1 MRRRFFVHQFD
12 GSEAFLRGDTA
23 NHLIRVLRAQPGQ
36 IYELSDGERVQ
47 LGRIERIGRGALSFK
62 LVGEVPASQ
71 PRLFTT
77 LLLGIVKFDRFEW
90 AVEKAT
96 ELGVAEIVPLA
107 AERSEKAVVAAAA
120 KRVERW
126 KKIALESA
134 QQSRRL
140 KPPMIAPPI
149 KAAEA
154 FPLAD
159 SSIKLLLSEERTA
172 PPLRAVLAN
181 REDETVTLAIG
192 PEGGWTENELDIARG
207 CGFLDAS
214 LGENILRTE
223 TAVVAAFAIVNFALD
238 VRAMSRNKAG
248 N

>member
-12 GSEAFLRGDTA
+12 GSEAFLCGDTA

-47 LGRIERIGRGALSFK
+47 LGRIERIGRGSLSFK
-62 LVGEVPASQ
+62 LVGEVPAGE
-71 PRLFTT
+71 PRLRAT
-77 LLLGIVKFDRFEW
+77 LLLAIVKFDRFEW

-96 ELGVAEIVPLA
+96 ELGVNEIVPLA
-107 AERSEKAVVAAAA
+107 AERSEKGLVAAAA

-126 KKIALESA
+126 RKIALESA

-140 KPPMIAPPI
+140 KPPVIAPPI
-149 KAAEA
+149 KAAET

-159 SSIKLLLSEERTA
+159 ASIKLLLSEERNA
-172 PPLRAVLAN
+172 PPLPSVL
-181 REDETVTLAIG
+181 RERREESIALAIG
-192 PEGGWTENELDIARG
+192 PEGGWTENEFAIARS

-214 LGENILRTE
+214 LGEHILRTE
-223 TAVVAAFAIVNFALD
+223 TAVVAALAMVSFALD
-238 VRAMSRNKAG
+238 ARAMSRNEAG

>member
-36 IYELSDGERVQ
+36 VYELSDGERVQ

-107 AERSEKAVVAAAA
+107 AERSEKAAQRESSRCRGRQASGA
-120 KRVERW
+120 VE
-126 KKIALESA
+126 
-134 QQSRRL
+134 
-140 KPPMIAPPI
+140 
-149 KAAEA
+149 
-154 FPLAD
+154 
-159 SSIKLLLSEERTA
+159 
-172 PPLRAVLAN
+172 
-181 REDETVTLAIG
+181 EDCA
-192 PEGGWTENELDIARG
+192 
-207 CGFLDAS
+207 
-214 LGENILRTE
+214 
-223 TAVVAAFAIVNFALD
+223 
-238 VRAMSRNKAG
+238 
-248 N
+248 

>member
-12 GSEAFLRGDTA
+12 GSEAFQRGDPA
-23 NHLIRVLRAQPGQ
+23 NHLTRFLRAQPGQ

-47 LGRIERIGRGALSFK
+47 LGRIERIGRGSVSLK
-62 LVGEVPASQ
+62 LGGRVPASQ
-71 PRLFTT
+71 PRLFPT

-107 AERSEKAVVAAAA
+107 AERSEKALVAAAA

-140 KPPMIAPPI
+140 RTPVIAPPI

-154 FPLAD
+154 FPMAY
-159 SSIKLLLSEERTA
+159 SSLRLLLSEERA
-172 PPLRAVLAN
+172 AAQFRAVLAN

-192 PEGGWTENELDIARG
+192 PEGGWTEREFESSRNT
-207 CGFLDAS
+207 GFLEAS
-214 LGENILRTE
+214 LG
-223 TAVVAAFAIVNFALD
+223 
-238 VRAMSRNKAG
+238 
-248 N
+248 